1 MGQSKRFLEKVN
13 QEEDAIVELQDVLR
27 EKSEL
32 LFSDDVQKNY
42 QLNELILEIVQK
54 SDQLYKMVWRDYEP
68 KVKNENSDVLEALSN
83 LLNLILLSE
92 CQKWVNA
99 K

>member
-1 MGQSKRFLEKVN
+1 
-13 QEEDAIVELQDVLR
+13 
-27 EKSEL
+27 
-32 LFSDDVQKNY
+32 
-42 QLNELILEIVQK
+42 
-54 SDQLYKMVWRDYEP
+54 MVWRDYEP

>member
-1 MGQSKRFLEKVN
+1 MGQTKRFLEKVN
-13 QEEDAIVELQDVLR
+13 EEEDAIVELQDVLR
-27 EKSEL
+27 EKSEKI
-32 LFSDDVQKNY
+32 FSDDVQKKY

-54 SDQLYKMVWRDYEP
+54 SDELYKMVWRDYEP
-68 KVKNENSDVLEALSN
+68 EVKNENSDVLEALSD